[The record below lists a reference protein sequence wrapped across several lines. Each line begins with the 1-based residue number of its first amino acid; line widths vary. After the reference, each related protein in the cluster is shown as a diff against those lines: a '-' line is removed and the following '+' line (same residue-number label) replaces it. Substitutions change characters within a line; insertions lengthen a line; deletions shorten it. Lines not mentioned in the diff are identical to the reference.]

1 MAEAYRD
8 SPLRA
13 RGEIPADGLPRRS
26 DHYGRHMP
34 SAANDVI
41 WTASDGAELTAT
53 IHRRQVDHSTTVDVS
68 RAATQPAIPVILLHG
83 LSQQRHFW
91 DPVVSR
97 LRAPS
102 IACLDQR
109 AHGDSL
115 LDLESDVTIARCA
128 DDVSELASM
137 MGWDEIIVVGHSWG
151 ASVALRAAAA
161 DPDRILSVAL
171 LDGGLWGPGMLGD
184 RASVRERLRPPALG
198 IPAEDLWALVQ
209 SEAPYLDSE
218 ARAALAP
225 TFVTD
230 GAGLVRTRIGVERHM
245 RVLDGLLDYDP
256 LPDLA
261 AVRCPVWAVVCE
273 QQAPAEPQSLDE
285 AWAQARATA
294 ITTAAALP
302 RVRLQRWMGAV
313 HDVPLQWPSLVAGLI
328 DTIHDEAMRAEHTQR
343 A

>member
-1 MAEAYRD
+1 M
-8 SPLRA
+8 
-13 RGEIPADGLPRRS
+13 PAAVS
-26 DHYGRHMP
+26 DV
-34 SAANDVI
+34 S
-41 WTASDGAELTAT
+41 WTASDGAVLTAT
-53 IHRRQVDHSTTVDVS
+53 IHQREGERSAS
-68 RAATQPAIPVILLHG
+68 REVPRPLPGLPVLLLHG

-91 DPVVSR
+91 NPVVAR
-97 LRAPS
+97 LRAPI

-109 AHGDSL
+109 AHGESL
-115 LDLESDVTIARCA
+115 LDLDSDVTIARCA

-161 DPDRILSVAL
+161 DPVRVRSVAL
-171 LDGGLWGPGMLGD
+171 IDGGLWGPRMLGD
-184 RASVRERLRPPALG
+184 RATVRERLRPPALG
-198 IPAEDLWALVQ
+198 IPAEDLWAMVE
-209 SEAPYLDSE
+209 SEAPYLDDE

-245 RVLDGLLDYDP
+245 MVLDGLLDYDP

-273 QQAPAEPQSLDE
+273 QQAPASLDD
-285 AWAQARATA
+285 AWAQARSTA

-302 RVRLQRWMGAV
+302 QVRLQRWMGAV

-328 DTIHDEAMRAEHTQR
+328 DTIHDEAMRTEHAHGT
-343 A
+343 

>member
-1 MAEAYRD
+1 M
-8 SPLRA
+8 
-13 RGEIPADGLPRRS
+13 PA
-26 DHYGRHMP
+26 
-34 SAANDVI
+34 AAKDVI

-53 IHRRQVDHSTTVDVS
+53 IHQRESDRTTTGEVS
-68 RAATQPAIPVILLHG
+68 RPILQPALPVFLLHG

-102 IACLDQR
+102 IVCLDQR
-109 AHGDSL
+109 AHGDSHVD
-115 LDLESDVTIARCA
+115 LDSDVTVARCA
-128 DDVSELASM
+128 DDVCEFASM

-161 DPDRILSVAL
+161 DPERIRSVAL

-198 IPAEDLWALVQ
+198 IPAEQLWAMVQ
-209 SEAPYLDSE
+209 SEAPYLDDE

-230 GAGLVRTRIGVERHM
+230 EAGLLRTRIGVERHM
-245 RVLDGLLDYDP
+245 KVLDGLLDFDP

-261 AVRCPVWAVVCE
+261 AVRCTVWAVVCE
-273 QQAPAEPQSLDE
+273 QRTPPEPATVDA
-285 AWAQARATA
+285 AWDKARSAA
-294 ITTAAALP
+294 ITMAGALP
-302 RVRLQRWMGAV
+302 QVRLQRWMGAV

-328 DTIHDEAMRAEHTQR
+328 DTIHDEALRSEH
-343 A
+343 AH